1 MSEEVKVI
9 TAVYDAVSD
18 TNVYVAM
25 GTIERI
31 SLKRLN
37 ADGSANSTE
46 VKNGPN
52 KGKVIKSTHRA
63 SILLKN
69 GEDQVWVSF
78 GSHEVKNL
86 AYEHQYQIK
95 VDDKWT
101 DLKEGMVIR
110 VPNIQIRT
118 WKDAKTGEDRST
130 PEGKKAKIQLKD
142 ASGARE
148 TTKPANNAGSSQ
160 TASGASNASGGK
172 TTKVYGEIL
181 SVDGLHVLVKDE
193 QGNEVNCILS
203 KEQFDQI
210 QVGGRL
216 AGQRGEDGNIV
227 SAFKAYGPKGSAPA
241 SGGSR
246 SGGKKDNSGM
256 ETGHALNGA
265 LNLRRS
271 GLTVP
276 PVVEVAKVV
285 HDVTKHLKLDA
296 SKDPANKGMSDY
308 DLGGMV
314 GHAVLNATRD
324 IQVGDN
330 DNPEEI
336 TSKLLAYARELMSS
350 VVPGVAAYVK
360 GENLSSTADGKP
372 DPQLEPKVE
381 DAVQQQVQP
390 NGHIDMT
397 PESMDFDDDIPF
409 APICLMYPN
418 HAIYA
423 L

>member
-1 MSEEVKVI
+1 MSDVKVI
-9 TAVYDAVSD
+9 TEVINPLDNSTVSLAV
-18 TNVYVAM
+18 

-31 SLKRLN
+31 NIKRIN
-37 ADGSANSTE
+37 EDGSPKVTPIN
-46 VKNGPN
+46 KGPN
-52 KGKVIKSTHRA
+52 KGKSIVATHRA
-63 SILLKN
+63 SLLVKN
-69 GEDQVWVSF
+69 GEDQVWISF
-78 GSHEVKNL
+78 GTHEVKNIK
-86 AYEHQYQIK
+86 YESQYQVK
-95 VDDKWT
+95 EGEVWVDLKPGMAIRVPVQIRKWT
-101 DLKEGMVIR
+101 DNDGNE
-110 VPNIQIRT
+110 
-118 WKDAKTGEDRST
+118 RSA
-130 PEGKKAKIQLKD
+130 PEGKKSKIVITDK
-142 ASGARE
+142 SGARD
-148 TTKPANNAGSSQ
+148 TTPASNAGASQ
-160 TASGASNASGGK
+160 QPSGASGASGGK

-181 SVDGLHVLVKDE
+181 SLDGLHALVKDE
-193 QGNEVNCILS
+193 QGNEVNCVLT

-336 TSKLLAYARELMSS
+336 TSKLLTYARELMSS

>member
-31 SLKRLN
+31 NLKRIN
-37 ADGSANSTE
+37 ADGSAKVTNIT
-46 VKNGPN
+46 KGPN
-52 KGKVIKSTHRA
+52 AGKSINATHRA

-69 GEDQVWVSF
+69 GEDSVWVSF
-78 GSHEVKNL
+78 GTHEVKNL

-118 WKDAKTGEDRST
+118 WKDAKTGEDRSA

-148 TTKPANNAGSSQ
+148 STKPSGGSQQS
-160 TASGASNASGGK
+160 SGASNASGGK

-181 SVDGLHVLVKDE
+181 SVDGLHALVKDE
-193 QGNEVNCILS
+193 QGNEVNCVLT

-227 SAFKAYGPKGSAPA
+227 SGFKAYGPKGSAPA
-241 SGGSR
+241 GGGSR

-296 SKDPANKGMSDY
+296 AQDPANKGMSDY
-308 DLGGMV
+308 DLGAMV

-336 TSKLLAYARELMSS
+336 TGKLLDYARELMST

-360 GENLSSTADGKP
+360 GENLQTAADSKP
-372 DPQLEPKVE
+372 DPKLEPQKTE
-381 DAVQQQVQP
+381 EPKQAVQG
-390 NGHIDMT
+390 NGHIDMS
-397 PESMDFDDDIPF
+397 PEPETMDFDEDIPF
-409 APICLMYPN
+409 
-418 HAIYA
+418 
-423 L
+423 

>member
-1 MSEEVKVI
+1 MSDVKVI
-9 TAVYDAVSD
+9 TEVINPLDNSTVSLAV
-18 TNVYVAM
+18 

-31 SLKRLN
+31 NIKRIN
-37 ADGSANSTE
+37 EDGSPKVT
-46 VKNGPN
+46 PIN
-52 KGKVIKSTHRA
+52 KGPSKGKSIVATHRA
-63 SILLKN
+63 SLLVKN
-69 GEDQVWVSF
+69 GEDQVWISF
-78 GSHEVKNL
+78 GTHEVKNMK
-86 AYEHQYQIK
+86 YESQYQVK
-95 VDDKWT
+95 EGEVWVDLKPGMAIRVPVQIRKWT
-101 DLKEGMVIR
+101 DNDGNE
-110 VPNIQIRT
+110 
-118 WKDAKTGEDRST
+118 RSA
-130 PEGKKAKIQLKD
+130 PEGKKSKIVITDK
-142 ASGARE
+142 SGARDAA
-148 TTKPANNAGSSQ
+148 PANSA
-160 TASGASNASGGK
+160 GASQQSSAASNGSGGK

-181 SVDGLHVLVKDE
+181 SVEGLHALVKDE
-193 QGNEVNCILS
+193 QGNEVNCVLT

-227 SAFKAYGPKGSAPA
+227 SGFRAYGPKGSAPA
-241 SGGSR
+241 GGGSR
-246 SGGKKDNSGM
+246 SGGGKKDNSGM

-296 SKDPANKGMSDY
+296 AQDPANKGMSDY
-308 DLGGMV
+308 DLGAMV

-336 TSKLLAYARELMSS
+336 TGKLLAYARELMST

-360 GENLSSTADGKP
+360 GESLQTAAESKP
-372 DPQLEPKVE
+372 DPKLEPKVE
-381 DAVQQQVQP
+381 DAVQQQVQS

-397 PESMDFDDDIPF
+397 PETMDFEEDIPF
-409 APICLMYPN
+409 
-418 HAIYA
+418 
-423 L
+423 